1 MLSHFSHIRLFVI
14 PWTVA
19 HQASLSVGFSRQENW
34 SGSHSLLQEIFP
46 TQGSN
51 LHLLHFRQI
60 LYCLRHQGS
69 PPFRFK
75 KFLSRMILKTISDVI
90 LLFFLCCSHQGLF
103 LCVNIWQCPQSLAWH
118 KHSCPRLLS
127 SGLQALETRPTTK
140 QREPDQGSNLE
151 MSSHAAQMHA
161 CLACHGESSGWI
173 PAN

>member
-1 MLSHFSHIRLFVI
+1 MSLHTFQILYPPLGCAAFTTMALLLSKHLKSIYPLCLCMCVSCLCMRECVLSHFSHIRLFVT

-75 KFLSRMILKTISDVI
+75 KF
-90 LLFFLCCSHQGLF
+90 
-103 LCVNIWQCPQSLAWH
+103 
-118 KHSCPRLLS
+118 
-127 SGLQALETRPTTK
+127 
-140 QREPDQGSNLE
+140 
-151 MSSHAAQMHA
+151 
-161 CLACHGESSGWI
+161 
-173 PAN
+173 